1 MGCPRRR
8 ARHPVRRSTMFVAA
22 VALTAAF
29 VPSARPAALPLNDSE
44 AAMQHFLARP
54 SALHQYSASRHLE
67 ASGSGQRAWLDVETE
82 FAPGSGFLYRVTAEG
97 GSGYIRSRVLRS
109 LLDEEQ
115 QLIARGGAPTVA
127 LSTENYRFAP
137 EAVDDDQTAVVRIM
151 PLRKDRALI
160 GGRMFLTLDGEL
172 LRVEGLL
179 AKNPSFWTTRVNVVR
194 AYRRINGALMPVSL
208 DSTAQ
213 LRLLGSSALRMTYRY
228 SRVDD
233 RAVDGDPDTD
243 QN

>member
-1 MGCPRRR
+1 MDYPRCRP
-8 ARHPVRRSTMFVAA
+8 HPRPHGYLAVVAA
-22 VALTAAF
+22 GALTMAF
-29 VPSARPAALPLNDSE
+29 VPRLHSSAAPLNDSDT
-44 AAMQHFLARP
+44 AMEQFLARP
-54 SALHQYSASRHLE
+54 MTVPQYSGSRRLE
-67 ASGSGQRAWLDVETE
+67 ASGSGQRAWLDVQTD
-82 FAPGSGFLYRVTAEG
+82 FTPTSGFLYRVTAEG

-115 QLIARGGAPTVA
+115 QLIARGRAPTVA
-127 LSTENYRFAP
+127 LSTENYQFAP
-137 EAVDDDQTAVVRIM
+137 EAVDADELAVVRM
-151 PLRKDRALI
+151 RPLRKDRALI

-194 AYRRINGALMPVSL
+194 VYRRINGALMPVSL
-208 DSTAQ
+208 DSSAQ

-233 RAVDGDPDTD
+233 RAVDDDPDTD